1 MPWRG
6 GSNQNPKESTTMS
19 ADKKSKKLPTA
30 EEYRDAAKRL
40 YHVDGATEIDDKAR
54 VSRESTAR
62 EEGAYVQAW
71 VWVPRQAV
79 DKEYDPAATPAAKAE

>member
-1 MPWRG
+1 MIAPAHG
-6 GSNQNPKESTTMS
+6 IKSAPKESTMS
-19 ADKKSKKLPTA
+19 TDKKSKKLPTA
-30 EEYRDAAKRL
+30 KEYRDAGKRL

-54 VSRESTAR
+54 VSRESTER

-79 DKEYDPAATPAAKAE
+79 DKGYDPDPAPTAKAE